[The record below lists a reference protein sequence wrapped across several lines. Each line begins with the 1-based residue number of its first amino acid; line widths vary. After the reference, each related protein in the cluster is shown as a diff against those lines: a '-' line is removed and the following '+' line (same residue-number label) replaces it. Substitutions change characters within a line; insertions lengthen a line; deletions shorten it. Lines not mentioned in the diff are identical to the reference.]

1 MVLQESFCTFKMG
14 VFKMRELLSQYG
26 NLLLALLGGGA
37 GIGFAFLV
45 LNLIQPLASDVLT
58 NLM

>member
-1 MVLQESFCTFKMG
+1 MVLQESFCTFRMG
-14 VFKMRELLSQYG
+14 VFEMRELLSQYG
-26 NLLLALLGGGA
+26 KLLLALLGGGA

-45 LNLIQPLASDVLT
+45 LNLIQPLVSDVLI